1 LAQKILK
8 SVQADVSKR
17 SVKPRIAAIIVG
29 DDTCAI
35 RDVERKMRACKQVG
49 IELKPIKLPKKISQ
63 RNLHA
68 HIEELNKDR
77 NIHGISVE
85 LPLPAGLNPVQV
97 SSQISVDKDIDGF
110 HPFNIG
116 GLAMGFGTFVSS
128 PVQAIITLI
137 ATEIDIPWLE
147 GKKVVICGRNDHIC
161 KPLQMWLQSPAVNNG
176 GRPGANATVT
186 LVHEFTQTE
195 ALFRELSEA
204 DMVITSSGT
213 NQQWLNGD
221 MIKQGAV
228 VIDAGFNRCHT
239 TNQAFGDVDAQSC
252 MGVAGMVT
260 SMPGGVGPL
269 ITAEFCKNALK
280 ASALS
285 EEKDERDRFSEKTM
299 KAYRF

>member
-1 LAQKILK
+1 
-8 SVQADVSKR
+8 
-17 SVKPRIAAIIVG
+17 
-29 DDTCAI
+29 
-35 RDVERKMRACKQVG
+35 MRACEQVG
-49 IELKPIKLPKKISQ
+49 ITLKPIYLPKKISQ

-68 HIEELNKDR
+68 RIEELNQDR
-77 NIHGISVE
+77 SIHGISVE
-85 LPLPAGLNPVQV
+85 LPLPSGLNPVQV

-137 ATEIDIPWLE
+137 ATEIGIPWLE

-161 KPLQMWLQSPAVNNG
+161 KPLQMWLQSPAINNG

-195 ALFRELSEA
+195 ALFREVSEA
-204 DMVITSSGT
+204 DMIITSSGT

-221 MIKQGAV
+221 MIKPGSI
-228 VIDAGFNRCHT
+228 VIDAGFNRCPT
-239 TNQAFGDVDAQSC
+239 TNRAFGDVDADSC
-252 MGVAGMVT
+252 MGVARMIT
-260 SMPGGVGPL
+260 CMPGGVGPL

-280 ASALS
+280 ASTIC
-285 EEKDERDRFSEKTM
+285 EEKGQEGQYSEKTM
-299 KAYRF
+299 K